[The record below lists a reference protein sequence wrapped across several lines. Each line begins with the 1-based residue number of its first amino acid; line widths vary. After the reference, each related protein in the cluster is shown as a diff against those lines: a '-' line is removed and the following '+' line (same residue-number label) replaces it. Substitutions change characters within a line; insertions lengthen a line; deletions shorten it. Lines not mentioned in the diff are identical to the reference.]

1 MQGHCLFHVDQSE
14 MKYWRIKSVAV
25 LRDCKWVLKQFQSS
39 TFTSIFCML
48 VQSQT
53 IYLVYTWS
61 TLQVN
66 CYRPFYSI
74 YETFAFSELI
84 WYLPSQN
91 QIRCVWTDVS
101 SCFEISCEMI
111 LVKHWEVANFWLARY
126 CWTSWMFYLN
136 LTPQPWKQKCVRD
149 DYIKVIKYRTTRLK
163 KWA

>member
-1 MQGHCLFHVDQSE
+1 MGLKTVSIIYLHFYILYAGS
-14 MKYWRIKSVAV
+14 KSNDKPGIH
-25 LRDCKWVLKQFQSS
+25 LEY
-39 TFTSIFCML
+39 FTGKL
-48 VQSQT
+48 LQT
-53 IYLVYTWS
+53 ILFNLWKF
-61 TLQVN
+61 
-66 CYRPFYSI
+66 C
-74 YETFAFSELI
+74 FSELI

>member
-1 MQGHCLFHVDQSE
+1 MG
-14 MKYWRIKSVAV
+14 
-25 LRDCKWVLKQFQSS
+25 LKTLKT
-39 TFTSIFCML
+39 TFTSTFCML

-66 CYRPFYSI
+66 FYWPFYSI
-74 YETFAFSELI
+74 YESFAFSELI

-149 DYIKVIKYRTTRLK
+149 DYIIVIKYRTTRLK

>member
-1 MQGHCLFHVDQSE
+1 MG
-14 MKYWRIKSVAV
+14 
-25 LRDCKWVLKQFQSS
+25 LKTLKT
-39 TFTSIFCML
+39 TFTSTFCML

-61 TLQVN
+61 TLQVVN
-66 CYRPFYSI
+66 CCRPFYSI
-74 YETFAFSELI
+74 YESFAFSELI

-149 DYIKVIKYRTTRLK
+149 DYIIVIKYRTTRLK

>member
-1 MQGHCLFHVDQSE
+1 MGLKTVSII
-14 MKYWRIKSVAV
+14 YILYAGSKSNDKPGIH
-25 LRDCKWVLKQFQSS
+25 LEY
-39 TFTSIFCML
+39 FTGKL
-48 VQSQT
+48 LQT
-53 IYLVYTWS
+53 ILFN
-61 TLQVN
+61 LRKF
-66 CYRPFYSI
+66 C
-74 YETFAFSELI
+74 FSELI

-149 DYIKVIKYRTTRLK
+149 DYIIVIKYRTMRLK

>member
-1 MQGHCLFHVDQSE
+1 MFISCRSIRNEILTNKISG
-14 MKYWRIKSVAV
+14 SVEG
-25 LRDCKWVLKQFQSS
+25 LYMGLKTLKT
-39 TFTSIFCML
+39 TFTSTFCML

-74 YETFAFSELI
+74 YESFAFSELI

>member
-1 MQGHCLFHVDQSE
+1 MGLKTVSIINLHFYILYAGS
-14 MKYWRIKSVAV
+14 KSNDIPGIH
-25 LRDCKWVLKQFQSS
+25 LEY
-39 TFTSIFCML
+39 FTGKL
-48 VQSQT
+48 LQT
-53 IYLVYTWS
+53 ILFN
-61 TLQVN
+61 LRKF
-66 CYRPFYSI
+66 C
-74 YETFAFSELI
+74 FSELI

-136 LTPQPWKQKCVRD
+136 LTPQPWKLKCVKD
-149 DYIKVIKYRTTRLK
+149 DYIIVIKYRTTRLK